1 MRGAAW
7 GTAAGLIGLRFVP
20 DAEVPVLVKAALDE
34 KLSGEEIKKRI
45 QGWRPDTFR
54 V

>member
-1 MRGAAW
+1 MAEAQAA
-7 GTAAGLIGLRFVP
+7 
-20 DAEVPVLVKAALDE
+20 VKVALDE

-45 QGWRPDTFR
+45 QNWRPDTFR